1 MTSGQGGTGPEQGGQ
16 PPYGQ
21 PPYGS
26 PPYGSPPYGPPPQYG
41 QQPPYGYAPAP
52 SATAGPPPEPK
63 ERPLAVRAG
72 LGAFIAAIV
81 FGVVGAVVSLLNF
94 DSLMD
99 QALTTVQD
107 EQLQEAGV
115 DADELAELGAR
126 IGIGIG
132 IAITAVQLL
141 FIWFAWKGRNWARI
155 VLWVFAGLGL
165 AFGLP
170 GLLAQASPLPAL
182 TALNVFQLLALAV
195 GSVLL
200 ATKPSSDWYRYEK
213 WRRAVTGPRR

>member
-21 PPYGS
+21 PPYGQ
-26 PPYGSPPYGPPPQYG
+26 PQYG

-52 SATAGPPPEPK
+52 SATSGPPPEPK

-72 LGAFIAAIV
+72 LGALIAAVV

-94 DSLMD
+94 DPLLD

-107 EQLQEAGV
+107 EQLRDAGL
-115 DADELAELGAR
+115 DAEELAELGAR

-132 IAITAVQLL
+132 IALTAVQLL
-141 FIWFAWKGRNWARI
+141 FIWFAWKGRGWARI

-170 GLLAQASPLPAL
+170 GLLAQTSPLPAL
-182 TALNVFQLLALAV
+182 TALSVFQLLALAV

-213 WRRAVTGPRR
+213 WRRAGTGPRR